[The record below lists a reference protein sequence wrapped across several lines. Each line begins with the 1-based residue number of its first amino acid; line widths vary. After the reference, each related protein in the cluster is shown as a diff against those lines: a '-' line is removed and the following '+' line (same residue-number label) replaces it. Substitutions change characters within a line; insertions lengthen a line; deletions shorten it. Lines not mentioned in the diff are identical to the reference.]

1 MQDNFNTYSQIQ
13 DYLNGNL
20 STEESSAFVKELE
33 TNPELQT
40 LVDDYC
46 LMIMKTSRIIS

>member
-20 STEESSAFVKELE
+20 STEESSAFAKELE
-33 TNPELQT
+33 TKELQT